1 MASWGSGWLALRQ
14 GHLPRALSLLERAI
28 GICQDAD
35 IVFGFP
41 AIAAALGEAYIL
53 GDALTPLC
61 RC

>member
-14 GHLPRALSLLERAI
+14 GHLPRALSLLERAV

-41 AIAAALGEAYIL
+41 LHSRGF
-53 GDALTPLC
+53 G
-61 RC
+61 